1 MDHGCCI
8 TNDDRTRLSS
18 DPADPHSGRY
28 SLKIHIPTR
37 VPLWIPIPLLTKHA
51 PGPLQN
57 STTYRYVYT
66 HIIGYA
72 LTNVMTEWFFLLP
85 ADDILLLELLWAL
98 LWALL
103 LQFDGL
109 GPQLSDRCWY
119 LLHLWCD
126 GEHDRHCRP
135 DAARHCDTRLDE
147 A

>member
-1 MDHGCCI
+1 VSLSAGANDERGMPGGLGAICCDGWRPAYMDHGCCI

-72 LTNVMTEWFFLLP
+72 LMNVMTEWFFLLP
-85 ADDILLLELLWAL
+85 ADDILLLEILWPRIVV
-98 LWALL
+98 
-103 LQFDGL
+103 GVVV
-109 GPQLSDRCWY
+109 
-119 LLHLWCD
+119 
-126 GEHDRHCRP
+126 
-135 DAARHCDTRLDE
+135 AA
-147 A
+147 

>member
-103 LQFDGL
+103 QFDGL
-109 GPQLSDRCWY
+109 GPQLSDRCEKR
-119 LLHLWCD
+119 HLFLSFPYVCP
-126 GEHDRHCRP
+126 EP
-135 DAARHCDTRLDE
+135 VLAK
-147 A
+147 